1 MFLAFSFSIYVFYV
15 GQCDLWVLVG
25 LAKLHCGAAGA
36 TPPSVMV
43 LFEHGVLMEHGIY
56 LNTVS
61 EAHDK
66 RSLLSLGRGDGFKE
80 SKNIF

>member
-1 MFLAFSFSIYVFYV
+1 MGLSV
-15 GQCDLWVLVG
+15 LWVILG
-25 LAKLHCGAAGA
+25 LAKLHHGA

-66 RSLLSLGRGDGFKE
+66 RPLLSPGRGDGFKE